1 MDVKIILK
9 IHLQQNVSKQI
20 RSGFSLSTISS
31 FRSIEKKHDVHR
43 VKDCIFRSIEKKY
56 DVHRVKI
63 ESLREHAMKIISFK
77 KKKMNSVTKVNRM
90 KLQKS
95 VIFVKK
101 NMKINI

>member
-1 MDVKIILK
+1 MSANKFHQVFHCLQYLHLEALKRNMYTELK
-9 IHLQQNVSKQI
+9 IVSLEALK
-20 RSGFSLSTISS
+20 RTMMYTEL
-31 FRSIEKKHDVHR
+31 
-43 VKDCIFRSIEKKY
+43 
-56 DVHRVKI
+56 KI

>member
-1 MDVKIILK
+1 MYTELK
-9 IHLQQNVSKQI
+9 IVSLEVLK
-20 RSGFSLSTISS
+20 RNMMYTEL
-31 FRSIEKKHDVHR
+31 
-43 VKDCIFRSIEKKY
+43 
-56 DVHRVKI
+56 KI

>member
-1 MDVKIILK
+1 MYTELK
-9 IHLQQNVSKQI
+9 IVSLEALK
-20 RSGFSLSTISS
+20 RNMYTEL
-31 FRSIEKKHDVHR
+31 
-43 VKDCIFRSIEKKY
+43 
-56 DVHRVKI
+56 KI

>member
-1 MDVKIILK
+1 MMYTELK
-9 IHLQQNVSKQI
+9 IVSLEALK
-20 RSGFSLSTISS
+20 RNMMYTEL
-31 FRSIEKKHDVHR
+31 
-43 VKDCIFRSIEKKY
+43 
-56 DVHRVKI
+56 KI

-77 KKKMNSVTKVNRM
+77 KKKMNSLTKVNRM

>member
-1 MDVKIILK
+1 MSANKFHQVFHCLQYLHLEALKRNMYTELK
-9 IHLQQNVSKQI
+9 IVSLEALK
-20 RSGFSLSTISS
+20 RNMMYTEL
-31 FRSIEKKHDVHR
+31 
-43 VKDCIFRSIEKKY
+43 
-56 DVHRVKI
+56 KI

>member
-1 MDVKIILK
+1 MMYTEL
-9 IHLQQNVSKQI
+9 
-20 RSGFSLSTISS
+20 
-31 FRSIEKKHDVHR
+31 
-43 VKDCIFRSIEKKY
+43 
-56 DVHRVKI
+56 KI